1 MTKGDDKAPE
11 PPASSE
17 MERRRTHGRR
27 ASDAAVFDQVAFE
40 EAFVALTDGILL
52 TDATGQIRSANPA
65 AFRILGEDALLGH
78 AFDEL
83 LLVSGATTVQE
94 TDQLVRR
101 AWFPREE
108 RMGVLEIVTTP
119 LLGGRKLHT
128 VRDVT
133 AQAELLRLKEEF
145 LMEVAHEL
153 RTPIAALSASL
164 DLVFED
170 ALTMS
175 RDELAS
181 LSSTMRRSAARL
193 EHLVEN
199 LLDAGSIE
207 AGTFQVRAVPTSLRQ
222 SLGDA
227 LGFVTAML
235 DAKGQVLR
243 TELEP
248 GADHVLA
255 DPRRTTQVFA
265 NLITNAS
272 KYAPER
278 TSVTVRS
285 ATVDGFVRV
294 TVADQG
300 PGIPADEQKRLFRRF
315 FRSRDVREAVGGLGL
330 GLSICRA
337 IIHAQGGEISIESAP
352 ERGTSVHFTLPKARH
367 LAEEAQIS

>member
-1 MTKGDDKAPE
+1 MKQPDAKDET
-11 PPASSE
+11 ASE
-17 MERRRTHGRR
+17 AERRRIPGRR
-27 ASDAAVFDQVAFE
+27 ASDTAVFDQVAFE

-52 TDATGQIRSANPA
+52 TDAAGRITSANPA
-65 AFRILGEDALLGH
+65 AFRILGEDALLDGV
-78 AFDEL
+78 FEDL
-83 LLVSGATTVQE
+83 LLVSGATTVQD
-94 TDQLVRR
+94 TDHLVRR

-175 RDELAS
+175 REELQTLAGT
-181 LSSTMRRSAARL
+181 LRRSALRL

-207 AGTFQVRAVPTSLRQ
+207 AGTFQVRVLPTSLRQ
-222 SLGDA
+222 TLSDMLA
-227 LGFVTAML
+227 LVQPML
-235 DAKGQVLR
+235 DAKAQTLR
-243 TELEP
+243 IELAT
-248 GADHVLA
+248 GADYVLA

-272 KYAPER
+272 KYAPEG
-278 TSVTVRS
+278 TPVTIRAVT
-285 ATVDGFVRV
+285 AGGFVRV
-294 TVADQG
+294 TVADKG
-300 PGIPADEQKRLFRRF
+300 PGIPADEQARLFQRF
-315 FRSRDVREAVGGLGL
+315 FRSRNVREQAGGLGL

-337 IIHAQGGEISIESAP
+337 IIHAQGGDISIESAP
-352 ERGTSVHFTLPKARH
+352 DRGTSVHFTLPKARQ
-367 LAEEAQIS
+367 LAEEADIS